1 MRIPLSLVGLVLA
14 FATFAQAPQRM
25 TFQAVVRDA
34 ANDLVVS
41 APVSVRISVLQGSA
55 NGTAVFVETHG
66 QQTNPL
72 GLVTLEVGG
81 GTAVSGSFASINWA
95 QGPYFLRI
103 ESDVTGGTN
112 YTVTGTQQLLSVP
125 YALYAA
131 TSGNG
136 GSSSLD
142 AAYDGGSV
150 IAADA
155 GPVTVNMSGTTTTG
169 IAVNSAVANSSA
181 VLATHSGAGVG
192 LRAESTN
199 AANTFAAIQG
209 NTNSSVAENSAILGF
224 NTGAGYAIAG
234 QVPSTATGSSAILG
248 SNLRSN
254 GGNGIFGIG
263 YTGAAGQAQNAAGYG
278 VSGINNNAS
287 SGNAL
292 GIGVYGQGFN
302 GVYGQT
308 TDAANGWAGY
318 FSADLGVEG
327 TGYAIGGWLTA
338 SDARLKTD
346 IRPITGAIGLLQ
358 GLEGKH
364 YTITTKKRAIDGGVE
379 EQQRPQYGLIAQSV
393 EVIFPEMVSEKPL
406 FRHAGDDTL
415 YKTVDYIQLVPVLVE
430 AVKELQQEVERL
442 RAELE
447 ERR

>member
-1 MRIPLSLVGLVLA
+1 MIGLLLA
-14 FATFAQAPQRM
+14 MTAAAQAPHRM
-25 TFQAVVRDA
+25 TFQAVVRNA
-34 ANDLVVS
+34 TNDLVIS
-41 APVSVRISVLQGSA
+41 SPVGVRISVLQGSA

-81 GTAVSGSFASINWA
+81 GTAVSGTFADINWA

-136 GSSSLD
+136 GASSLD
-142 AAYDGGSV
+142 AAYNGGSV

-169 IAVNSAVANSSA
+169 IAVNTTVANSSA

-234 QVPSTATGSSAILG
+234 QIPVTGTGSSAILG
-248 SNLRSN
+248 SNMRTT
-254 GGNGIFGIG
+254 GGNGVFGIG
-263 YTGAAGQAQNAAGYG
+263 YTGLAGQAQNAAGFG
-278 VSGINNNAS
+278 VSGINNNTS
-287 SGNAL
+287 SANAL
-292 GIGVYGQGFN
+292 SIGVYGQGFN

-318 FSADLGVEG
+318 FTADIGVEG
-327 TGYAIGGWLTA
+327 TGYAVGGWVNA
-338 SDARLKTD
+338 SDARLKSD

-364 YTITTKKRAIDGGVE
+364 YLLTTKHRTLEGRVE
-379 EQQRPQYGLIAQSV
+379 ERQRPQYGLIAQAV
-393 EVIFPEMVSEKPL
+393 EKVFPEMVTEKAL
-406 FRHAGDDTL
+406 FMNAGDETM

-447 ERR
+447 QRR

>member
-1 MRIPLSLVGLVLA
+1 MRVPFSLIAVVMATVLA
-14 FATFAQAPQRM
+14 AQAPQRM

-34 ANDLVVS
+34 ANELVVS
-41 APVSVRISVLQGSA
+41 SPVGIRISVLQGA
-55 NGTAVFVETHG
+55 PNGTPVFVETHAP
-66 QQTNPL
+66 QTNPL
-72 GLVTLEVGG
+72 GLATLEVGG
-81 GTAVSGSFASINWA
+81 GMAVAGSFAGIDWA

-103 ESDVTGGTN
+103 ETDVTGGTD

-131 TSGNG
+131 TSGSG
-136 GSSSLD
+136 GATSLD
-142 AAYDGGSV
+142 AAYDGGTV
-150 IAADA
+150 ITADA
-155 GPVTVNMSGTTTTG
+155 GPVTVNVSGATTTG

-181 VLATHSGAGVG
+181 VLATQSGVGVG

-199 AANTFAAIQG
+199 AGNTFAAIQG
-209 NTNSSVAENSAILGF
+209 NTNSSVPENSAILGF

-234 QVPSTATGSSAILG
+234 QIPSTATGSSAILG
-248 SNLRSN
+248 SNLRTN
-254 GGNGIFGIG
+254 GGNGVFGIG
-263 YTGAAGQAQNAAGYG
+263 YGGVAGQAQNAAGFG

-292 GIGVYGQGFN
+292 AIGVYGQGFN

-318 FSADLGVEG
+318 FTADLGLEG
-327 TGYAIGGWLTA
+327 TGYAMGGWVNV
-338 SDARLKTD
+338 SDARLKSD

-358 GLEGKH
+358 QLDGKH
-364 YTITTKKRAIDGGVE
+364 YTLTTKRRTIDGAVE
-379 EQQRPQYGLIAQSV
+379 HQQRRQYGLLAQSV
-393 EVIFPEMVSEKPL
+393 ESVFPEMVSEKAL
-406 FRHAGDDTL
+406 FLNTGDDTL

-447 ERR
+447 ELR

>member
-1 MRIPLSLVGLVLA
+1 MRNPLFLAGLLLA
-14 FATFAQAPQRM
+14 MTAAAQAPQRM

-34 ANDLVVS
+34 ANELVVS
-41 APVSVRISVLQGSA
+41 APVGIRISVLQGSA
-55 NGTAVFVETHG
+55 NGTAVFVETHAP
-66 QQTNPL
+66 QTNPL
-72 GLVTLEVGG
+72 GLATLEVGG
-81 GTAVSGSFASINWA
+81 GTAVSGTFAGIDWA

-103 ESDVTGGTN
+103 ESDVNGGTN

-142 AAYDGGSV
+142 AAYDGGTM
-150 IAADA
+150 ITADA
-155 GPVTVNMSGTTTTG
+155 GPVTVNMSGATTTG

-234 QVPSTATGSSAILG
+234 QIPATGTGSSAILG
-248 SNLRSN
+248 SNLRAN

-263 YTGAAGQAQNAAGYG
+263 HTGVAGQAQNAAGFG
-278 VSGINNNAS
+278 TSGINNNAS
-287 SGNAL
+287 SANAL
-292 GIGVYGQGFN
+292 SIGVYGQGFN

-308 TDAANGWAGY
+308 TDATNGWAGY
-318 FSADLGVEG
+318 FTADLGVEG
-327 TGYAIGGWLTA
+327 TGYAMGGWVNA
-338 SDARLKTD
+338 SDARLKSD

-364 YTITTKKRAIDGGVE
+364 YMLTTKRRTLDGRVE
-379 EQQRPQYGLIAQSV
+379 EERRPQYGLIAQSV
-393 EVIFPEMVSEKPL
+393 EAVFPEMVSEKAL
-406 FRHAGDDTL
+406 FRNAGDDTL

-447 ERR
+447 GQR